1 MDKLKAL
8 MISVE
13 IPTFTYLLSFIGVS
27 LREIIKGSY
36 PEKMIQLLLINSFL
50 IVLFFVLVYT
60 IGHVGYSKKLENKQ
74 KEIDKYPII
83 YGKKISEKRD
93 RYIR

>member
-50 IVLFFVLVYT
+50 VVLFFVLVYT

-74 KEIDKYPII
+74 KEVDKYPII

>member
-1 MDKLKAL
+1 L

-74 KEIDKYPII
+74 KEVDKYPII

>member
-74 KEIDKYPII
+74 KEVDKYPII

>member
-50 IVLFFVLVYT
+50 IVLFLVLVYT

>member
-1 MDKLKAL
+1 
-8 MISVE
+8 
-13 IPTFTYLLSFIGVS
+13 
-27 LREIIKGSY
+27 
-36 PEKMIQLLLINSFL
+36 
-50 IVLFFVLVYT
+50 LVYT

>member
-50 IVLFFVLVYT
+50 IVLFSNFL
-60 IGHVGYSKKLENKQ
+60 
-74 KEIDKYPII
+74 
-83 YGKKISEKRD
+83 
-93 RYIR
+93 

>member
-1 MDKLKAL
+1 

-74 KEIDKYPII
+74 KEVDKYPII

>member
-1 MDKLKAL
+1 

-50 IVLFFVLVYT
+50 IVLFLVLVYT